1 MWLKHKYKGGGKGE
15 FDFQGVLGQDVEPQI
30 SPDVSIGVN
39 VCMKVRNI
47 LKRIE

>member
-1 MWLKHKYKGGGKGE
+1 MWLKHKYKGGRKGE
-15 FDFQGVLGQDVEPQI
+15 FVVQGVLGQDVEPQI
-30 SPDVSIGVN
+30 GPDVSIRVN